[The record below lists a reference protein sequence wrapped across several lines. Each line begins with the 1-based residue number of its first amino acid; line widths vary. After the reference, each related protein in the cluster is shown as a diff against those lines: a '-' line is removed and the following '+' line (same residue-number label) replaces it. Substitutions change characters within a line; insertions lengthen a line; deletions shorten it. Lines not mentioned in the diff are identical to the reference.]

1 MATAFLLSLQV
12 PYASAAGNV
21 MDRLPAKALEAAPLS
36 PGPGGVRRL
45 LYKFSRNIVG
55 HAAVTLDAL
64 TTTAAG
70 DLTLRHCENLN
81 TSLGDD
87 QAFCLALAHLPDQPD
102 VYMLPAG
109 LGAARSLPA
118 TLAST
123 VASTSPATG
132 QRLLAPLFTWHGMC
146 TLRWARL

>member
-1 MATAFLLSLQV
+1 MTLCNCVSFVALQV
-12 PYASAAGNV
+12 PYASASGNV
-21 MDRLPAKALEAAPLS
+21 MDRLPVKALEAAPLS
-36 PGPGGVRRL
+36 PGPGGERRW

-55 HAAVTLDAL
+55 HAAVVLDAL

-70 DLTLRHCENLN
+70 NLTLRHCENVN

-102 VYMLPAG
+102 VYMLPGG
-109 LGAARSLPA
+109 LGVARSPSA

-123 VASTSPATG
+123 VTSTSPTTG
-132 QRLLAPLFTWHGMC
+132 QRLLAPLFTWHGMR
-146 TLRWARL
+146 TL